1 MKIRLPKWLRLGKQ
15 PEELPALEAP
25 EPIVYDTKIIN
36 IFGGPGIGKSTVA
49 ARLFC
54 ELKMMGKDVELVQE
68 YAKDMVW
75 ENRSNILED
84 QLYIFAKQHRR
95 LKRLVGKVEYIVT
108 DSPITLGI
116 EYMEE
121 GNFESLKPLMLEAHN
136 SFNNANY
143 MLNRQTKYNTIGRY
157 HSEEQARELDQAFVK
172 MLTEYQF
179 PFVYV
184 DTKDENAHTL
194 ILDDLRI
201 R

>member
-1 MKIRLPKWLRLGKQ
+1 MKIRLPKWLKFGKP
-15 PEELPALEAP
+15 PEEVPVLEAP
-25 EPIVYDTKIIN
+25 KPIVYDTKIIN

-157 HSEEQARELDQAFVK
+157 HSEEQARELDEAFVK
-172 MLTEYQF
+172 MLTDYQF